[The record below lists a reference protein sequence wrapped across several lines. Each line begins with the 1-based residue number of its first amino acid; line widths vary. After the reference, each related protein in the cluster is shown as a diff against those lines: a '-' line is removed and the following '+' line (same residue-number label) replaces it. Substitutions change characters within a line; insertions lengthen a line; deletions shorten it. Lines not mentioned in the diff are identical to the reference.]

1 MEARERADLGVC
13 QAETVNIERLL
24 ITCTWCRRLHP
35 VENPLEFNP
44 VCPSCA
50 GRYPVGSLEMKGS
63 YPLSHEAIDD
73 AVTRTSAGNYA
84 LGYMDGDVF
93 VVFYVGRSDFDV
105 KRILHDWVGVPSRY
119 KRYAPSSKAACG
131 SRHRGP
137 LPFDVPAL
145 ARVGMNVDSS
155 YTRFAFS
162 YARSAEAAFEKEC
175 RNYQDFGGSEGL
187 DNEGPPRPT
196 PGMPRTRPITYRVD
210 RKRPELS
217 AASSGVKKRT
227 GQQQRTASP

>member
-1 MEARERADLGVC
+1 M
-13 QAETVNIERLL
+13 NIERLL

-93 VVFYVGRSDFDV
+93 VVFYVGRSDSDV

-119 KRYAPSSKAACG
+119 KICPFLQGGCGAATG
-131 SRHRGP
+131 GP
-137 LPFDVPAL
+137 C
-145 ARVGMNVDSS
+145 
-155 YTRFAFS
+155 
-162 YARSAEAAFEKEC
+162 RST
-175 RNYQDFGGSEGL
+175 S
-187 DNEGPPRPT
+187 PPWL
-196 PGMPRTRPITYRVD
+196 GW
-210 RKRPELS
+210 
-217 AASSGVKKRT
+217 G
-227 GQQQRTASP
+227 